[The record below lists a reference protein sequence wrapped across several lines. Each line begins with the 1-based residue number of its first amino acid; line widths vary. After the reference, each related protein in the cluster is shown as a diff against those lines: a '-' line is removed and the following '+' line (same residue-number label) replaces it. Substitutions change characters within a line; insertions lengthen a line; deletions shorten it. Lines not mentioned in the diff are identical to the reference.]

1 MFARVRRCGVALLLL
16 ASMGWAAPTWAA
28 TVEANSADVA
38 QLDGLKG
45 IGLKRAA
52 LIVDERQAQGRYT
65 DWLDLV
71 DRVRGIGPA
80 SAQRLSDAGLT
91 VNGRAYDGPPPR
103 ERRRPAEPAGTASR

>member
-1 MFARVRRCGVALLLL
+1 MFARIRRHGVVVVLL
-16 ASMGWAAPTWAA
+16 AALGWASTAWAA
-28 TVEANSADVA
+28 AVEANSADVA

-80 SAQRLSDAGLT
+80 SAQRLSDSGLT
-91 VNGRAYDGPPPR
+91 VNGKAYDGPPPR
-103 ERRRPAEPAGTASR
+103 ERRRPAEPAPTSR